1 MQKSISVASLP
12 CPCCGATEAQRCH
25 FSSPINRTNAFI
37 AQAVLDA
44 VRSVCD
50 AEDGCELVGIHCVS
64 ETIYAAS
71 FADRRPN
78 HESGPLFHCEIWILP
93 GSTQLSVQEYL
104 ESFIADYFS
113 SDPVWRASEVP
124 SVRPR
129 PALGLELALQLQLPI
144 QQRLLIGKR
153 LDALRA
159 VGLTDDQLIR
169 AR

>member
-1 MQKSISVASLP
+1 MQRSISVASLP

-25 FSSPINRTNAFI
+25 FTSPINRTNAFI

-44 VRSVCD
+44 VRSACD
-50 AEDGCELVGIHCVS
+50 AEDRCELVGIHCVS

-78 HESGPLFHCEIWILP
+78 HESAALFHCEIWILP
-93 GSTQLSVQEYL
+93 GSTHLSVQEYL

-113 SDPVWRASEVP
+113 SDPVWCASEVP
-124 SVRPR
+124 SVRPG
-129 PALGLELALQLQLPI
+129 PAISLELALQLELPI
-144 QQRLLIGKR
+144 HQRLLIGER

-159 VGLTDDQLIR
+159 VGLADDQLVR

>member
-1 MQKSISVASLP
+1 MLKPMSVASPP
-12 CPCCGATEAQRCH
+12 CPSCGATAAQRCH
-25 FSSPINRTNAFI
+25 FTSPINRTNAFI
-37 AQAVLDA
+37 AQAVIDA

-50 AEDGCELVGIHCVS
+50 AEEGCELVGLHCVS

-71 FADRRPN
+71 FADRRPD
-78 HESGPLFHCEIWILP
+78 HEHDPLFHCEIWILP

-104 ESFIADYFS
+104 ESFIADYFRG
-113 SDPVWRASEVP
+113 DPAWRGSEIP
-124 SVRPR
+124 AVRSG

-153 LDALRA
+153 LDALAA
-159 VGLTDDQLIR
+159 VGLSDDQLVR

>member
-25 FSSPINRTNAFI
+25 FTSPINRTNAFI

-50 AEDGCELVGIHCVS
+50 AEDRCELVGIHCVS

-78 HESGPLFHCEIWILP
+78 HESAPLFHCEIWIMP
-93 GSTQLSVQEYL
+93 GSTQVSVQEYL

-124 SVRPR
+124 PVRPG

-144 QQRLLIGKR
+144 QQRLLVGKG
-153 LDALRA
+153 LDTLRA
-159 VGLTDDQLIR
+159 VGLTDDQLVG
-169 AR
+169 AV